1 MECMHHEASG
11 SIHKTQSI
19 ATGIILSIV
28 AIDLLIFLAN
38 INLPRHCFLARKKL
52 FFVLSLNCGDGFYDM
67 IAMSL
72 CSIFCV
78 WFTECDMIFFFHFER
93 KFWTIKKFF
102 GIANLPQK
110 WIFGN
115 QNKNWKSKFLFELK
129 IFNKIF
135 LFFVI
140 EP

>member
-38 INLPRHCFLARKKL
+38 INLPRHCFLARNKL

-78 WFTECDMIFFFHFER
+78 WFTDCDMILFFILRENFEPS
-93 KFWTIKKFF
+93 KSFLELQIYHKNEFLETKIK
-102 GIANLPQK
+102 I
-110 WIFGN
+110 GN
-115 QNKNWKSKFLFELK
+115 QNFFLSWKFLIKYFC
-129 IFNKIF
+129 F
-135 LFFVI
+135 L
-140 EP
+140 